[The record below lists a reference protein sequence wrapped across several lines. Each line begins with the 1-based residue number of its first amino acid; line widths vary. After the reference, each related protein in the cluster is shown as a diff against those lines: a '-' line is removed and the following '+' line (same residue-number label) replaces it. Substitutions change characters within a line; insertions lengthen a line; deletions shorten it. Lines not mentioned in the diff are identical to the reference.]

1 MSKVFDA
8 LARQE
13 AAVPD
18 AAQSA
23 ASRSGALSALLEEL
37 ASAKAKLSAAPSERS
52 SAAPSERL
60 RAAPNGK
67 PSEAGAP
74 AAPPAIRLAPL
85 RIAERSPLLPFD
97 GGHSQAAEQYRI
109 ARTRITQHPKH
120 PTMIVVSS
128 AGRGDGKTVTA
139 INLAGSFSLKA
150 EGAILLVDADFRHSS
165 VRKQLGLGAA
175 PGLAEV
181 LEGKST
187 LEEGLTRA
195 EQLPNLYIL
204 PASDPVANPGELLD
218 SERWRELTR
227 RLRQLFEYIVVDSPP
242 IAAVADYELIQ
253 SVSDGTLLVLRP
265 DHTRRSMAAEAL
277 KAIPQDKL
285 IGVVMNSVPKWFWF
299 GDGDRLPVS

>member
-8 LARQE
+8 LARKE
-13 AAVPD
+13 AALPD

-23 ASRSGALSALLEEL
+23 ASRNGALSALLEEL
-37 ASAKAKLSAAPSERS
+37 ANAKAKLNAAPKG
-52 SAAPSERL
+52 
-60 RAAPNGK
+60 N

-74 AAPPAIRLAPL
+74 AAPPAIRTAPL

-109 ARTRITQHPKH
+109 ARTRITQHPRH

-128 AGRGDGKTVTA
+128 AGRSDGKTVTA
-139 INLAGSFSLKA
+139 INLAGSFSLKS
-150 EGAILLVDADFRHSS
+150 EGAILLVDADLRHSS
-165 VRKQLGLGAA
+165 MRKQLGLGAA

-181 LEGKST
+181 LEGKCV

-204 PASDPVANPGELLD
+204 PASDPAANPGELLD
-218 SERWRELTR
+218 SERWRDLAR

-242 IAAVADYELIQ
+242 VAAVADYELIQ

-299 GDGDRLPVS
+299 GDGDRVPAS

>member
-18 AAQSA
+18 A
-23 ASRSGALSALLEEL
+23 RSGALSALLEEL
-37 ASAKAKLSAAPSERS
+37 AGAKAKLRG
-52 SAAPSERL
+52 
-60 RAAPNGK
+60 APNEAKLSGVSNEAKLRGAPDAK
-67 PSEAGAP
+67 PSEARAP

-85 RIAERSPLLPFD
+85 RLAGRSPLLPFD
-97 GGHSQAAEQYRI
+97 QPHSHAAEQYRI
-109 ARTRITQHPKH
+109 ARTRITQHPNH
-120 PTMIVVSS
+120 PTLIVVSS

-139 INLAGSFSLKA
+139 INLAGSFSLKS
-150 EGAILLVDADFRHSS
+150 EGAILLVDADFRNSS
-165 VRKQLGLGAA
+165 VGRQLGLSAA
-175 PGLAEV
+175 PGLAEM

-187 LEEGLTRA
+187 LDDSLTRA

-204 PASDPVANPGELLD
+204 PAGNPAANPGELLD
-218 SERWRELTR
+218 SERWRDLAQ

-242 IAAVADYELIQ
+242 VAVVADYELIQ

-265 DHTRRSMAAEAL
+265 DHTKRAMAAEAW
-277 KAIPQDKL
+277 KAIPHEKL

-299 GDGDRLPVS
+299 GNGGGVPA

>member
-18 AAQSA
+18 AAQN
-23 ASRSGALSALLEEL
+23 GALSALLERL
-37 ASAKAKLSAAPSERS
+37 AKARHSAAPG
-52 SAAPSERL
+52 ERL
-60 RAAPNGK
+60 RTAPNGK
-67 PSEAGAP
+67 PSETGAP
-74 AAPPAIRLAPL
+74 AAPAAIHTAPL

-97 GGHSQAAEQYRI
+97 EGHSHAAEQYRI
-109 ARTRITQHPKH
+109 ARTRITQHPKR

-139 INLAGSFSLKA
+139 INLAGSFSLKS

-165 VRKQLGLGAA
+165 IRRQLGLNAA

-204 PASDPVANPGELLD
+204 PAGDPAANPGELLD
-218 SERWRELTR
+218 SERWRDLAR
-227 RLRQLFEYIVVDSPP
+227 RLRQLFEYIVLDSPP

-299 GDGDRLPVS
+299 GDGDRLPAA

>member
-37 ASAKAKLSAAPSERS
+37 ASAKAKLSAASSERS

-74 AAPPAIRLAPL
+74 ATPPAIRLAPL

-109 ARTRITQHPKH
+109 ARTRITQHPNR

-128 AGRGDGKTVTA
+128 AGRSDGKTVTA

-150 EGAILLVDADFRHSS
+150 EGTILLVDADFRHSS
-165 VRKQLGLGAA
+165 IRKQLGLGPA

-187 LEEGLTRA
+187 LEESLTRA

-204 PASDPVANPGELLD
+204 PASDPAANPGELLD
-218 SERWRELTR
+218 SERWRELAR
-227 RLRQLFEYIVVDSPP
+227 RLRHLFEYIVVDSPP
-242 IAAVADYELIQ
+242 VAAVADYELIQ

-285 IGVVMNSVPKWFWF
+285 IGVVMNSVPKWFWL
-299 GDGDRLPVS
+299 GDGDSFPAS

>member
-18 AAQSA
+18 AVQSA

-37 ASAKAKLSAAPSERS
+37 ASAKAKLSPAPGDKL
-52 SAAPSERL
+52 SAAPDERL

-67 PSEAGAP
+67 SSEADAP
-74 AAPPAIRLAPL
+74 ATPPAIRTAPL
-85 RIAERSPLLPFD
+85 RFAERSPLLPFD
-97 GGHSQAAEQYRI
+97 SGHSQAAEQYRI
-109 ARTRITQHPKH
+109 ARTRITQHPSR

-150 EGAILLVDADFRHSS
+150 EGAILLVDADFRHNSI
-165 VRKQLGLGAA
+165 RYQLGLGAA

-181 LEGKST
+181 LEGRST

-204 PASDPVANPGELLD
+204 PASDPAANPGELLD
-218 SERWRELTR
+218 SERWRDLAR

-265 DHTRRSMAAEAL
+265 DHSRRSMAAEAL

-299 GDGDRLPVS
+299 GDGDRLPAS